1 MSFRLRM
8 TLFAALI
15 VVTLLTCAIYGQFL
29 YNPAVFDDHNII
41 TNLTVY
47 TYAQTPFSTA
57 TRTLPYFSIGLV
69 HVLSDGNLA
78 WNRWF
83 NIGLLGL
90 IVVVLYLFLVRALT
104 RFSSLSLNKLRG
116 AALVTC
122 LWFALN
128 PVTVYAVGYLI
139 QRSIVMAT
147 LFSIIAA
154 NLYLRAQQQER
165 NLDLLSAGLLAALAM
180 MCKEHAVLLPLA
192 TVALTPLVRNWDRT
206 VALRAAGFLF
216 LLVPVCYWTISHRSE
231 MIGTNYEIY
240 AGEALTQMTL
250 PQLFDFA
257 GGTWAMSIATQV
269 GLFLKYAFSWFFPNP
284 DLLSA
289 DIRIDF
295 PAYWSG
301 PWGVLGVVAVLITGL
316 GALRITVQRNAQQ
329 MLRVSSA
336 AFIYAAILYIV
347 ELSVVRVQEPFVLY
361 RSFLW
366 APAYALVVCG
376 FLLFCSQWLQAR
388 YRKVWLIFCVV
399 VPLGCLSM
407 IPWTEDRLQSFSSE
421 EALWLDA
428 LQKLPSPN
436 VAGADR
442 IYYNLAGEAYKAKR
456 FEEALQLSN
465 RVINQNP
472 QAFQGYLAKGT
483 SLLALA
489 DAEGAS
495 QAFDEASVRPSPPE
509 FRGYIQYKRCAVLEL
524 RGEASAIPDCL
535 RLSAKLGYGAA
546 QFKLQMM
553 GLTSGS

>member
-1 MSFRLRM
+1 MIGLSISV
-8 TLFAALI
+8 ALI
-15 VVTLLTCAIYGQFL
+15 VLLYGS
-29 YNPAVFDDHNII
+29 YITNPVVFDDHNII
-41 TNLTVY
+41 TNLAVY
-47 TYAQTPFSTA
+47 TYAQTPFSTT
-57 TRTLPYFSIGLV
+57 TRTLPYFSIGLL
-69 HVLSDGNLA
+69 HVLSGGDLA

-83 NIGLLGL
+83 SIGLLGL
-90 IVVVLYLFLVRALT
+90 IVVALYLFLVRALT
-104 RFSSLSLNKLRG
+104 RFTSSSGGSDIKW
-116 AALVTC
+116 AALTTS

-128 PVTVYAVGYLI
+128 PVTVYAVGYLV

-147 LFSIIAA
+147 LFSIVAA

-165 NLDLLSAGLLAALAM
+165 NVDLLSAALFAALAM
-180 MCKEHAVLLPLA
+180 MCKEHAVLLPFA
-192 TVALTPLVRNWDRT
+192 TLALTPLVRNWQRS
-206 VALRAAGFLF
+206 VVLRAAGFLF

-240 AGEALTQMTL
+240 AGEALTQMTP
-250 PQLFDFA
+250 PQFFDFA
-257 GGTWAMSIATQV
+257 GGTWAMSIATQL

-284 DLLSA
+284 QLLSA

-295 PAYWSG
+295 PAYWRG
-301 PWGVLGVVAVLITGL
+301 PWGALGAIAVLMTGL
-316 GALRITVQRNAQQ
+316 GALRISVQKNTHK
-329 MLRVSSA
+329 MLRIFSA
-336 AFIYAAILYIV
+336 AFIYAAILYLV

-366 APAYALVVCG
+366 APAYALIVCA

-388 YRKVWLIFCVV
+388 NRKIWLAFCIAI
-399 VPLGCLSM
+399 PLACLSL
-407 IPWTEDRLQSFSSE
+407 IPWTQDRLQSFSSE
-421 EALWLDA
+421 ESLWLDA

-456 FEEALQLSN
+456 YEEALQFSD
-465 RVINQNP
+465 RVIAQNP

-495 QAFDEASVRPSPPE
+495 KAFDEASARPSPPE

-524 RGEASAIPDCL
+524 RREAASIPDCL

-546 QFKLQMM
+546 KFKLQMM
-553 GLTSGS
+553 GLDSGS

>member
-1 MSFRLRM
+1 MFSRLHTISFI
-8 TLFAALI
+8 TLAIIILI
-15 VVTLLTCAIYGQFL
+15 ASAIYGEYL
-29 YNPAVFDDHNII
+29 TSPAIFDDHNII
-41 TNLTVY
+41 TNLSVY
-47 TYAQTPFSTA
+47 TYAQTPFSTT
-57 TRTLPYFSIGLV
+57 TRALPFFSIGLL
-69 HVLSDGNLA
+69 HVLSNGDLA

-83 NIGLLGL
+83 SIGLLGL
-90 IVVVLYLFLVRALT
+90 IVVALYLFLVRALT
-104 RFSSLSLNKLRG
+104 RYTSSGRSNLEW
-116 AALVTC
+116 AALTTS
-122 LWFALN
+122 LWFTLN

-257 GGTWAMSIATQV
+257 GGTWAMSIATQL
-269 GLFLKYAFSWFFPNP
+269 GLFLKYAFLWFFPNP

-295 PAYWSG
+295 PSYWSG
-301 PWGVLGVVAVLITGL
+301 PWGVLGVLAVLITGL
-316 GALRITVQRNAQQ
+316 GALRITFKRNAHQL
-329 MLRVSSA
+329 LRVSSA
-336 AFIYAAILYIV
+336 AFIYAAILYLV

-366 APAYALVVCG
+366 APAYALIVCG

-407 IPWTEDRLQSFSSE
+407 IPWTENRLQSFSSE
-421 EALWLDA
+421 EALWQDA

-456 FEEALQLSN
+456 FEEALQFSN
-465 RVINQNP
+465 RVITQNP

-495 QAFDEASVRPSPPE
+495 LAFDEASVRPSSPE